1 MSKISAFFK
10 PKPREPEPE
19 MLHWKTTKAFDGYG
33 CHGRGTREGA
43 RADAD
48 RRVSVVI
55 MSCPSQCRVVRPRSG
70 REANFSR

>member
-19 MLHWKTTKAFDGYG
+19 MLHWKTTKAFDG
-33 CHGRGTREGA
+33 TTA
-43 RADAD
+43 RVE
-48 RRVSVVI
+48 VSVKARVGSHVQHTVHGKVLSV
-55 MSCPSQCRVVRPRSG
+55 SCVLCG